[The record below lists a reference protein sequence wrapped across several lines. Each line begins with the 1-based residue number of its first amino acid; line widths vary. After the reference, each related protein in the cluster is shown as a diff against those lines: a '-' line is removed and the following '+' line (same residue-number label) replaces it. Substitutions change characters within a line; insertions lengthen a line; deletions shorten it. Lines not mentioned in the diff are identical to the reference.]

1 MTRRADFA
9 FEEEGSAAM
18 DIRIAGIVNDSIV
31 DGPGIRLTIFTQ
43 GCSHKCP
50 GCQNPQTHDFN
61 GGELTT
67 TEEILAKIDG
77 NPLLK
82 GITLSG
88 GEPFEQAAPLI
99 EIVKAVKARGL
110 DVWAYSGYLFDEL
123 IEGKAGPLAVELLK
137 LCDVLVDGLFVQEL
151 KTFSAKWRGSS
162 NQRVID
168 VPASLAAGSAVD
180 MPGM

>member
-1 MTRRADFA
+1 
-9 FEEEGSAAM
+9 M

-67 TEEILAKIDG
+67 TDAILAKVAG

-99 EIVKAVKARGL
+99 EIVKAVKERGL
-110 DVWAYSGYLFDEL
+110 DVWAYSGYLFEEL
-123 IEGKAGPLAVELLK
+123 VEGKAGPLAIELLM
-137 LCDVLVDGLFVQEL
+137 LCDVLVDGPFVQDL
-151 KTFSAKWRGSS
+151 KTFSVKWRGSS

>member
-1 MTRRADFA
+1 
-9 FEEEGSAAM
+9 
-18 DIRIAGIVNDSIV
+18 
-31 DGPGIRLTIFTQ
+31 
-43 GCSHKCP
+43 
-50 GCQNPQTHDFN
+50 
-61 GGELTT
+61 
-67 TEEILAKIDG
+67 
-77 NPLLK
+77 
-82 GITLSG
+82 
-88 GEPFEQAAPLI
+88 
-99 EIVKAVKARGL
+99 
-110 DVWAYSGYLFDEL
+110 DEL